1 MEDQNPYDVD
11 VVFVMDSTASMGRY
25 IQDVKEHISEMAE
38 DIVDEFRNCTGR
50 VGFVGYRDFTE
61 GDKRLEI
68 LDMTNKTSEFVDF
81 VDKIRAYAGGDVP
94 EDVLGGLNQALDLSW
109 KAKNRIIFHIG
120 TIPIMLVLLLL
131 VWFFQLRYIFTNLS
145 DIIEHKFIFYGNIR

>member
-38 DIVDEFRNCTGR
+38 DIVDEFRNCTVR

-120 TIPIMLVLLLL
+120 TIHIRLVLLLL

>member
-1 MEDQNPYDVD
+1 MEGQNPYDVD

-25 IQDVKEHISEMAE
+25 IQDVKGHISEMAE
-38 DIVDEFRNCTGR
+38 DIVDEFRNCTVR

-94 EDVLGGLNQALDLSW
+94 EDVLGGLSRALNLSW

-120 TIPIMLVLLLL
+120 TVSMRRLLH
-131 VWFFQLRYIFTNLS
+131 F
-145 DIIEHKFIFYGNIR
+145 